1 MVMDRFDDERTQSG
15 VAFGVGAA
23 ISHYRIVKSIG
34 AGGMGEVYLAEDTA
48 LKRRVALKF
57 IHAFKASDPAFK
69 ARFKRE
75 ARAAAALEHPNI
87 VTVHEVGEYGGRP
100 FFAMQY
106 VEGQSLRDMINER
119 RLAVGEVVDLA
130 TQVGEGLAKAHDSG
144 IIHRDI
150 KPSNI
155 VVDGDGRVKILDF
168 GLASV
173 RSTEELTASGYAL
186 GTVGY
191 ISPEQ
196 IRGEKADERS
206 DIFSFGVVLYQMLTG
221 RQPFRRET
229 DVATMNAVLT
239 DTQEPVGDSRG
250 DIPGELQRVVEKS
263 LEKDRRLRY
272 QHIDELLADLRRLES
287 EPVRGLTARRWWR
300 RYRKFSVP
308 AVLVLAAVCVAVSP
322 ASRKQVLRWLGFR
335 TVPYEKHLAVL
346 PFANLGQAAGNQA
359 FCDGLMETVSSKL
372 TQLEQFQGSLRVVP
386 ASEVRA
392 REIASARSARHAFGV
407 TLAVTGS
414 VQRQGDYVRM
424 TLNLVDATTE
434 RQLRSSVIDNRLGDV
449 SELQDSTVVQL
460 AGMLEME
467 LRPQQRRVLAEGGT
481 SEPRAYDHYVRARG
495 HLQDYQRMASVDLA
509 IGLLDSAIVED
520 PAYALAH
527 AALGEAY
534 WRKHRLSQEPRWIDR
549 AVESS
554 QQAIELNNQA
564 APVFVTLGLIHKG
577 TGRYEEAVGDFK
589 RALQIDSTNHQTHR
603 ELATA
608 YEALNRLDQAEA
620 TYRKAIELKPDY
632 WAGPF
637 DLALFYFYH
646 GRNEEALIYLQKAEE
661 LAPEAVYPYNDL
673 GAVYLYLGRRDDSRR
688 LLETSIEIEP
698 NYPAYSN
705 LGALDIFEKRHVEA
719 ARMYEAALRLDDH
732 DYKVWINLA
741 GAYQAIPGQR
751 EKMLATYRRAIELAE
766 KRRQVNPRD
775 PWVLSHLA
783 DSHAAVGDTL
793 QALMLAA
800 QALAVAPDNVEIML
814 RIGLV
819 YETVGKRVLALDVI
833 HGALDRGA
841 PVAQIEA
848 TEGFENLV
856 KDRRFRSEG
865 KGGPADADPNE
876 QGI

>member
-1 MVMDRFDDERTQSG
+1 
-15 VAFGVGAA
+15 
-23 ISHYRIVKSIG
+23 
-34 AGGMGEVYLAEDTA
+34 
-48 LKRRVALKF
+48 
-57 IHAFKASDPAFK
+57 
-69 ARFKRE
+69 
-75 ARAAAALEHPNI
+75 
-87 VTVHEVGEYGGRP
+87 
-100 FFAMQY
+100 
-106 VEGQSLRDMINER
+106 RDIINER

-130 TQVGEGLAKAHDSG
+130 TQAGEGLAKAHDSG

-155 VVDGDGRVKILDF
+155 IVDGDGRLKILDF

-173 RSTEELTASGYAL
+173 SSTEELTASGYAL

-221 RQPFRRET
+221 RQPFRRDT

-239 DTQEPVGDSRG
+239 DSQEPVSRSRG
-250 DIPGELQRVVEKS
+250 DVPAELQRVVDKS

-272 QHIDELLADLRRLES
+272 QHVDELLADLRRLES

-308 AVLVLAAVCVAVSP
+308 AVLVLAAVCAAATP
-322 ASRKQVLRWLGFR
+322 ACRKQVLRWLGFR

-346 PFANLGQAAGNQA
+346 PFANLGKAAGDQA

-372 TQLEQFQGSLRVVP
+372 TQLEQFQGSLHVVP

-434 RQLRSSVIDNRLGDV
+434 RQLRSSVLDNRSGDV
-449 SELQDSTVVQL
+449 SALQDSTVVEL

-467 LRPQQRRVLAEGGT
+467 LRPLQRRALAEGGT
-481 SEPRAYDHYVRARG
+481 SFPKAYDRYVRARG
-495 HLQDYQRMASVDLA
+495 HLQDYQRMTSVDLA
-509 IGLLDSAIVED
+509 IELLDSAIAED

-534 WRKHRLSQEPRWIDR
+534 WRKHRLSQEPIWIDR

-554 QQAIELNNQA
+554 QRAIELNNQM

-589 RALQIDSTNHQTHR
+589 RALLIDSTNHETHR

-608 YEALNRLDQAEA
+608 YEALNRLGQAEA
-620 TYRKAIELKPDY
+620 TYRKAIELKPDF

-637 DLALFYFYH
+637 DLALFYFYN
-646 GRNEEALIYLQKAEE
+646 GRNQEALRFLRKAEE

-673 GAVYLYLGRRDDSRR
+673 GAVYLYLGRLDDSRR
-688 LLETSIEIEP
+688 LLENSIEIEP
-698 NYPAYSN
+698 NYAAYSN
-705 LGALDIFEKRHVEA
+705 LGALNVFEKRHVEA
-719 ARMYEAALRLDDH
+719 ARMYEEALKLDDH
-732 DYKVWINLA
+732 DYRVWINLA

-766 KRRQVNPRD
+766 RQRQVNPRD
-775 PWVLSHLA
+775 AWVLSHLA
-783 DSHAAVGDTL
+783 DSHAAVGDTM
-793 QALMLAA
+793 QALTFAA
-800 QALAVAPDNVEIML
+800 QALAAAPENVEVTL

-819 YETVGKRVLALDVI
+819 YETLGRRDLALDAV
-833 HGALDRGA
+833 HAALDRGA
-841 PVAQIEA
+841 SLAQIKS
-848 TEGFENLV
+848 TEGFENLL

-865 KGGPADADPNE
+865 KGRPADTDPVD